1 MLIAGNALLMAVG
14 FVITCGRRCPA
25 SAVMTSVIF
34 SIVKAT
40 AAYAWIVGVACADK
54 LVEGGLSLFVKVAE
68 GLKC

>member
-1 MLIAGNALLMAVG
+1 
-14 FVITCGRRCPA
+14 
-25 SAVMTSVIF
+25 MTSVIF